1 MNCKVL
7 DNTTSSRTLE
17 RNSSSYFEF
26 CIQHTT
32 SAWWLKVYWYPD
44 VCIKMRRVWDS
55 KISPDLGCR
64 STQCLTHPQTL
75 KRKSMSEQLSSGK
88 FTNFVIFFL
97 EKNEKNKLTL
107 LAIKPGHGKS
117 PINSSMMF
125 PAIFN
130 LQTSFRDFTDVLS
143 ICASKKPPGRRTTFP
158 DHLWESCVSW
168 AHRKWKQWRDPRCSP
183 TLRCSTQRPRC
194 CKLFSPG
201 EKPKKSWSG
210 EKSPQN
216 FIQIW
221 CVSTQNHWHFM
232 NILNQFEPQLS
243 PCSPH
248 LPMFWSRPSA
258 DLPH

>member
-1 MNCKVL
+1 M
-7 DNTTSSRTLE
+7 
-17 RNSSSYFEF
+17 
-26 CIQHTT
+26 
-32 SAWWLKVYWYPD
+32 
-44 VCIKMRRVWDS
+44 
-55 KISPDLGCR
+55 
-64 STQCLTHPQTL
+64 
-75 KRKSMSEQLSSGK
+75 
-88 FTNFVIFFL
+88 
-97 EKNEKNKLTL
+97 
-107 LAIKPGHGKS
+107 AIKPGHGKS

-258 DLPH
+258 DLPHWTQRCFPVGSPFQSAGTRHSAHWRSWKQHPPPSSAAMVVGQIQQVHEKPS